1 MPDFSITPAVV
12 KRIADIW
19 GRHGEQLNEE
29 ITEAFPDN
37 PDKAFVVAIGFAVGS
52 TLTSF
57 SDPAERANMVNG
69 INTMARHAGY
79 ALMPVN

>member
-19 GRHGEQLNEE
+19 GRHGKQLNEE

-37 PDKAFVVAIGFAVGS
+37 PDMAFVVAIGLSVGA
-52 TLTSF
+52 TLSSF
-57 SDPAERANMVNG
+57 SDPDERANMVNG
-69 INTMARHAGY
+69 INTMTRHAGY
-79 ALMPVN
+79 TLTPVN

>member
-37 PDKAFVVAIGFAVGS
+37 PDKAFVVAIGFAVGKHVDLIQRS
-52 TLTSF
+52 RGASKH
-57 SDPAERANMVNG
+57 G
-69 INTMARHAGY
+69 QRH
-79 ALMPVN
+79 